1 MVAISFGQKRQIG
14 DTHKRTVPTP
24 IRNGAVILI
33 RVMAV
38 PPWDRISRP
47 MISRQFAAFVVV
59 GGVAALVNIVS
70 RLMISRVMPYEAA
83 IVVAYLCGMVT
94 AFFLNRVFV
103 FHAASSQEASRQ
115 FARFTLVNIV
125 ALAQVWIV
133 GVGLARF
140 VLPAMG
146 FIWHA
151 ETVAHV
157 IAVASPILTSY
168 VAHKYFSFAEA
179 AGVAAR

>member
-1 MVAISFGQKRQIG
+1 M
-14 DTHKRTVPTP
+14 
-24 IRNGAVILI
+24 
-33 RVMAV
+33 
-38 PPWDRISRP
+38 
-47 MISRQFAAFVVV
+47 SRQFAAFVVV

-70 RLMISRVMPYEAA
+70 RLLISRVMPYEAA

-94 AFFLNRVFV
+94 AFFLNRLFV
-103 FHAASSQEASRQ
+103 FHAASGHEASRQ
-115 FARFTLVNIV
+115 FVRFTLVNIV

-140 VLPAMG
+140 VLPDVG
-146 FIWHA
+146 FTWHA

-168 VAHKYFSFAEA
+168 LAHKYFSFAETAGA
-179 AGVAAR
+179 ASAKSMTR